1 MNTIYAKTKKGMD
14 EIIQRKPSIDL
25 ALNSVLVLVDGRRN
39 ASELNALILRAKA
52 PADSLQ
58 MLLHGGFI
66 EPRVVPVQTAR
77 SASEASAGPS
87 TRQTTPQA
95 LPVTAATETRTAEQD
110 ASTTVFL
117 EAYTHLVGVTKKRL
131 GIRGLPF
138 QFKLERAKNIDDLRS
153 LILPMSEAVAK
164 VQGLS
169 AANEFV
175 SETKQLMSDKAV
187 REESMRLV
195 AEAKALQEQKKTV
208 LRRVA

>member
-14 EIIQRKPSIDL
+14 EIILRKPSIDL
-25 ALNSVLVLVDGRRN
+25 GLNSVLVLVDGRRN
-39 ASELNALILRAKA
+39 AADINALILKAKA

-66 EPRVVPVQTAR
+66 EPRVVPVSASR
-77 SASEASAGPS
+77 SASAPEASQGPS
-87 TRQTTPQA
+87 TRQAP
-95 LPVTAATETRTAEQD
+95 LVTQNAFETRSTEQD

-117 EAYTHLVGVTKKRL
+117 QAYTHLVGVTKKRL

-138 QFKLERAKNIDDLRS
+138 QFKLERAKSIDDLRS

-164 VQGLS
+164 AQGLT

-187 REESMRLV
+187 REESQRLV
-195 AEAKALQEQKKTV
+195 DEAKALQEQKKTV

>member
-14 EIIQRKPSIDL
+14 EIILRKPSIDL
-25 ALNSVLVLVDGRRN
+25 GLNSVLVLVDGRRN
-39 ASELNALILRAKA
+39 TDELNALILRAKA

-66 EPRVVPVQTAR
+66 EPRVVPVQSSR
-77 SASEASAGPS
+77 STSEASQGPS
-87 TRQTTPQA
+87 TRQAP
-95 LPVTAATETRTAEQD
+95 LVTQSAPETRTADQD

-117 EAYTHLVGVTKKRL
+117 QAYTHLVGVTKKRL

-138 QFKLERAKNIDDLRS
+138 QFKLERAKSIDDLRS

-164 VQGLS
+164 AQGLT

-187 REESMRLV
+187 REESQRLV
-195 AEAKALQEQKKTV
+195 DEAKALQEQKKTV

>member
-14 EIIQRKPSIDL
+14 EIILRKPSIDL

-39 ASELNALILRAKA
+39 AADINALILKAKA

-66 EPRVVPVQTAR
+66 EPRVVPVAASR
-77 SASEASAGPS
+77 SASGASAGPS
-87 TRQTTPQA
+87 TRQAPLTAQSPAETRSAAQD
-95 LPVTAATETRTAEQD
+95 AATTM
-110 ASTTVFL
+110 FL

-131 GIRGLPF
+131 GLRGLPF
-138 QFKLERAKNIDDLRS
+138 QFKLERAKTIEDLRS

-164 VQGLS
+164 AQGLT

-175 SETKQLMSDKAV
+175 VETKQMMSDTAV
-187 REESMRLV
+187 REESLRLV